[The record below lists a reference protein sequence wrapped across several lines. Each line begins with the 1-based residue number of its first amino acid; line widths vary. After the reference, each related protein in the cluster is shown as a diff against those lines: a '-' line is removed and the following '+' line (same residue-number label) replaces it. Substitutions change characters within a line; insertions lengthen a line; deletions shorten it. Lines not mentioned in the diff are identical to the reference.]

1 MKIPISWLKDFI
13 NLDGLSIEDIARKLT
28 LAGLEVDEI
37 LYAGLEMPTYKDG
50 EKHEFKT
57 NGIAWDKEKIVV
69 AEIREV
75 KAHPNADKLTLLDL
89 FDGQQEQVVLTG
101 APNIFHLK
109 GTGKL
114 EKPIKVAYAKEG
126 STLYDGHAEGLQL
139 MTLKRAKIRGVDSY
153 SMACSEKEL
162 GIAEEHDG
170 IIILED
176 DAPVGMPL
184 ADYMGD
190 AVLDISILPNMAR
203 NASVIG
209 IARELAALT
218 GRQVRKQVDRYT
230 GKHVNTETGK
240 HAQADNGTRWS
251 RYGGKAPPTR
261 PPTQHATPN
270 PALSE
275 VEGLQPVTELIEIQI
290 TDPEL
295 NPRFVVGLIRDVE
308 IKSSPYA
315 IQRRLKLAGQRAI
328 NSVVDATNYAML
340 ELGEP
345 LHAFDYDVLVGRVSN
360 PTKKIKIITRAAKDG
375 EKLTTLDG
383 IERTL
388 TSMNVLV
395 CDEKG
400 SLSLAGVMGGS
411 ESEVTD
417 KTKNVLLEGA
427 AWNFINIRRTA
438 KQHNLPSEA
447 SYRFSRGVHPAL
459 VDQGVNLGLKYMAQW
474 AGGEV
479 APGLVDEYPLKPK
492 DSVVDITPH
501 DVKRLL
507 GIELTLEQIS
517 DLLTR
522 LEFKCE
528 ITNHGLDTSREK
540 HAGLLDHLQVTAP
553 NHRMDIDE
561 GVIGLADVLE
571 EVARSYGYDNIPTTT
586 MSDALPPQVGN
597 PVHEWEE
604 HLRDLLV
611 ALGLQEVVTYRMTSP
626 EREGRVIA
634 SGLRPEPNNYVH
646 IANPIAPE
654 RSVLRQSLLA
664 SVLEVAGKNARVE
677 SIAMFEVGSIFEPIK
692 NDLPNEPRK
701 LAIVMTGARLASAWD
716 VKDSPAFD
724 FFDMKGRLELL
735 LSGLRLAGISYT
747 EADPSA
753 AGFDAPRLNLP
764 LRATHLHPGKAAEV
778 KVNGQ
783 VVGLF
788 GELHPLVKE
797 KFEFGESA
805 VIVAEFN
812 LDLLRRLPPT
822 YGIKSMPETPPVYE
836 DIAVIVDDSVQASA
850 VEALI
855 RQTGGK
861 TVTNV
866 RLFDV
871 YRDEKIGAGKKSL
884 AYSLTYQ
891 SDKTM
896 TDAEAAAIRN
906 KIVKRLEQTVGA
918 KLRS

>member
-1 MKIPISWLKDFI
+1 MKLPISWLKDFI
-13 NLDGLSIEDIARKLT
+13 DLDGLTVEDIARKLT

-57 NGIAWDKEKIVV
+57 NGIEWNREKIVV

-89 FDGQQEQVVLTG
+89 FDGEKEQVVLTG

-109 GTGKL
+109 GTGPL
-114 EKPIKVAYAKEG
+114 PKPIKVAYAKEG
-126 STLYDGHAEGLQL
+126 AVIYDGHADGLVL
-139 MTLKRAKIRGVDSY
+139 TTLKRAKIRGVDSY
-153 SMACSEKEL
+153 SMVCSEKEL
-162 GIAEEHDG
+162 GITEEHEG
-170 IIILED
+170 IILFDD

-184 ADYMGD
+184 VDYIGD

-203 NASVIG
+203 NANVIG

-218 GRQVRKQVDRYT
+218 GRTLKQPKIELKTLGDSVQD
-230 GKHVNTETGK
+230 
-240 HAQADNGTRWS
+240 
-251 RYGGKAPPTR
+251 
-261 PPTQHATPN
+261 
-270 PALSE
+270 L
-275 VEGLQPVTELIEIQI
+275 VEIEI
-290 TDPEL
+290 TDPKL
-295 NPRFVVGLIRDVE
+295 NPRFVAGLIRDVE
-308 IKSSPYA
+308 IKPSPYQ
-315 IQRRLKLAGQRAI
+315 IQRRLKLAGVRAI
-328 NSVVDATNYAML
+328 NSIVDATNYAMI

-345 LHAFDYDVLVGRVSN
+345 LHAFDYDVLKKRAGK
-360 PTKKIKIITRAAKDG
+360 KKIKIITRAAKEG

-383 IERTL
+383 NERML

-417 KTKNVLLEGA
+417 STKNVLLEGA

-447 SYRFSRGVHPAL
+447 SFRFSRGVHPA
-459 VDQGVNLGLKYMAQW
+459 VAEVGVKRGLQYMAEW
-474 AGGEV
+474 GNGKV
-479 APGLVDEYPLKPK
+479 APGLVDQYPLKPK
-492 DSVVDITPH
+492 DSVVDVTPK

-507 GIELTLEQIS
+507 GIELTSEEIAA
-517 DLLTR
+517 LLSH

-528 ITNHGLDTSREK
+528 ITKDGLR
-540 HAGLLDHLQVTAP
+540 VTAP
-553 NHRMDIDE
+553 SHRMDIDE
-561 GVIGLADVLE
+561 GVVGLADVLE
-571 EVARSYGYDNIPTTT
+571 EVARSYGFDKIPTTT
-586 MSDALPPQVGN
+586 MSDALPPQIGN
-597 PVHEWEE
+597 PVFEWEE

-611 ALGLQEVVTYRMTSP
+611 ATGMQEVVTYRMTSP
-626 EREGRVIA
+626 ERESRVA
-634 SGLRPEPNNYVH
+634 THKEYVR

-654 RSVLRQSLLA
+654 RSVLRRSLLA
-664 SVLEVAGKNARVE
+664 SVLEMAEKNVRAE
-677 SIAMFEVGSIFEPIK
+677 SLSMFEVGSVFEPVK

-701 LAIVMTGARLASAWD
+701 LAMVMTGTRIASAWD
-716 VKDSPAFD
+716 VKDSPTFD
-724 FFDMKGRLELL
+724 FYDMKGRIELL
-735 LSGLRLAGISYT
+735 LAGLRFTDIAYAETGDTTPFSV
-747 EADPSA
+747 
-753 AGFDAPRLNLP
+753 N
-764 LRATHLHPGKAAEV
+764 HLHPGKSAEV

-783 VVGLF
+783 VVGVF

-797 KFEFGESA
+797 KYEFGDA
-805 VIVAEFN
+805 PVIVAEF
-812 LDLLRRLPPT
+812 DLEKLRGLAPA
-822 YGIKSMPETPPVYE
+822 YGIKPVSEFPPMYE
-836 DIAVIVDDSVQASA
+836 DIAIIIDESVAAST

-855 RQTGGK
+855 KQTGGK
-861 TVTNV
+861 TVTEV

-891 SDKTM
+891 AEKTL

-906 KIVKRLEQTVGA
+906 KIVKRLENTVGA
-918 KLRS
+918 KLRSS